1 MANALTIRKRINR
14 PSLKVERSTWE
25 IGASLDFESSKAG
38 ATGKDVDLMVNKQG
52 PAPVYLTVESA
63 FPAYI
68 GLPSKNKILL
78 DTCRSKL
85 Y

>member
-1 MANALTIRKRINR
+1 M
-14 PSLKVERSTWE
+14 ERSTWE
-25 IGASLDFESSKAG
+25 IGASLDFESSKIG
-38 ATGKDVDLMVNKQG
+38 ATGKDVDLTVKMQG

-78 DTCRSKL
+78 ETRRSKS